1 MAASHTEAKPMAGF
15 LALRDLFPDS
25 PAAHPESGIHKA
37 KSRARDED
45 AQNET
50 PLPIEPTC
58 VPVLLVK
65 SATVRQTI
73 DDERARWI
81 APFIDG
87 SSSVAHV
94 VAACGLAEADALVAL
109 ERLMDEGLLA
119 LI

>member
-1 MAASHTEAKPMAGF
+1 MVPLTMAGF

-25 PAAHPESGIHKA
+25 PAAHPESGIH
-37 KSRARDED
+37 RARPRRDE
-45 AQNET
+45 AVANEA
-50 PLPIEPTC
+50 PQPIELTC

-65 SATVRQTI
+65 PSHVRKTI

-94 VAACGLAEADALVAL
+94 VAACGLGQVDALVAL